1 MVVPVYVWPSSREA
15 LGSVGDHLWALRKAR
30 RNSHYLFS
38 ITQSSFVQSEF
49 YRPKPAVVSGTLFR
63 RPFRQPPIHSQK
75 PAKPTLCC
83 IFPCPLSEP
92 SSFFVQRS
100 AERRGNWWK
109 PVDKSV
115 ESWFPRLSLPTGTG
129 GDNYWTCVPLVLV
142 TARGCPVRGNCDKGR
157 MEVSW
162 SPCHL
167 CSCNLA

>member
-1 MVVPVYVWPSSREA
+1 MCPSTSGPPLEKLLDLLATTSGPCEKLDATLTIFFQSLSLPLFNLSFTGQNPQSSRG
-15 LGSVGDHLWALRKAR
+15 LFFDGPFVSHLSTPRNPPNRRFAVSFLVHSQSLLR
-30 RNSHYLFS
+30 
-38 ITQSSFVQSEF
+38 SSFSVQ
-49 YRPKPAVVSGTLFR
+49 P
-63 RPFRQPPIHSQK
+63 
-75 PAKPTLCC
+75 
-83 IFPCPLSEP
+83 
-92 SSFFVQRS
+92 
-100 AERRGNWWK
+100 RGVGRWK